1 MASLL
6 DKIQT
11 LISADL
17 NRLVDRSLNTNDPA
31 IFQQHVRELQK
42 MQGQLATEM
51 VNLRAQITGMRR
63 KSDEQQALV
72 VKQDLE
78 VDQLLQTG
86 LQQDALAAQE
96 RLNQSRLAAGRAAEK
111 VERLEEEYVALAETK
126 SQLDARILVLR
137 QSEPEVEG
145 LASAKRAKQA
155 AGAAGQKLDD
165 LAGAGDADV
174 DRVVSSIRTRL
185 DTAEAQLSQLEQH
198 ALSQGETPAVLR
210 RKELEDQLEARK
222 ARLGLAESP
231 SVAAIPAVAPPA
243 VVPPVVAPEVAPAPE
258 PATNIMPGLELAP
271 EPAPVL
277 EPAAAP
283 DAGNHAVVVTPL
295 LPARGRGLSERHLG
309 SCEQPSDYL
318 PSSLVLRK
326 EGLCPLL

>member
-17 NRLVDRSLNTNDPA
+17 NRLVDRSLDANDPA
-31 IFQQHVRELQK
+31 VFQQHVRELQK

-51 VNLRAQITGMRR
+51 VNLRAQITSMRR
-63 KSDEQQALV
+63 RSDEQQALV

-78 VDQLLQTG
+78 VDQLLQSG
-86 LQQDALAAQE
+86 LQGDALTAQE

-111 VERLEEEYVALAETK
+111 VERLEDEYTQLAETK
-126 SQLDARILVLR
+126 AQLDARILVLR

-165 LAGAGDADV
+165 LSGAGDADV
-174 DRVVSSIRTRL
+174 DRVVSSIRNRL
-185 DTAEAQLSQLEQH
+185 DTAEAQLAQLEQH

-222 ARLGLAESP
+222 ARLGLAEP
-231 SVAAIPAVAPPA
+231 PPLAVTPAVPPPA
-243 VVPPVVAPEVAPAPE
+243 AVPPAAAPEVAPAPA
-258 PATNIMPGLELAP
+258 PTVNTMASLELAP
-271 EPAPVL
+271 EPTPVP
-277 EPAAAP
+277 EPAA
-283 DAGNHAVVVTPL
+283 TP
-295 LPARGRGLSERHLG
+295 ETT
-309 SCEQPSDYL
+309 
-318 PSSLVLRK
+318 PSS
-326 EGLCPLL
+326 